1 MNQYV
6 IFVILLYVFAMGVT
20 SQRID
25 INSNQ
30 FNIDSEWMRYVNGNL
45 KLNQLNIPGTRDSGS
60 FNIKVTE
67 EEINRIKN
75 SNGEPNYFD
84 LLNISID
91 NALESLGRTQ
101 SKSIFDQLNSGVR
114 YLDLR
119 LAWDDIDETTILAYG
134 PLNCKDEKGN
144 DLTMENVFNTC
155 IQFLNQHNNETIIAH
170 LKYENLVPKLNK

>member
-119 LAWDDIDETTILAYG
+119 LA
-134 PLNCKDEKGN
+134 
-144 DLTMENVFNTC
+144 
-155 IQFLNQHNNETIIAH
+155 
-170 LKYENLVPKLNK
+170 